1 METINCKHV
10 EQGRPGQ
17 EPNGKACRRVAYRN
31 LFYCHAHRHLYLG
44 GETRTE
50 YEKRRKTLS
59 EEDPDY
65 EPPIMKAMLEDPE
78 PRTDPAPEQEPRPL
92 SPDWDELQE
101 EEGWWDSAL
110 VDATPEEKKKEI
122 LANAEVA
129 KRSLKAEEIYIV
141 ASLGG
146 EVTDELF
153 GSDLSSSIVYGGIK
167 GAGLLLAI
175 PFLPVIALMVLAGAV
190 GGNTGSGGG
199 DVATEIISSL
209 SEALWKPQFFA
220 IFVSAGSLI
229 GFGNHRKRTEELV
242 KGKADFIAA
251 FPKAPDGFLIGSQE
265 ET

>member
-101 EEGWWDSAL
+101 EGGWWDTAL
-110 VDATPEEKKKEI
+110 VEATPEEKKKEI

-129 KRSLKAEEIYIV
+129 KRSLKAEEIFIV

-146 EVTDELF
+146 EVTDKLF

-175 PFLPVIALMVLAGAV
+175 PFLPVVMLFLLAAAF
-190 GGNTGSGGG
+190 NAPLDGGG
-199 DVATEIISSL
+199 EIANDIISSM
-209 SEALWKPQFFA
+209 SEGLWKPHVFA
-220 IFVSAGSLI
+220 IFVSLGSLI
-229 GFGNHRKRTEELV
+229 GFGNHRKRTEALT
-242 KGKADFIAA
+242 KGKADFIAEG
-251 FPKAPDGFLIGSQE
+251 PPMDS
-265 ET
+265 